1 MLSDDAFLRAFFS
14 AELANSDFHHRDH
27 LRPCMVTPRATTTR

>member
-1 MLSDDAFLRAFFS
+1 MLSDDAFLHAFFS

-27 LRPCMVTPRATTTR
+27 LRLASRCVDMAW

>member
-14 AELANSDFHHRDH
+14 AELASSEFHHRDH
-27 LRPCMVTPRATTTR
+27 QRAIRLFYEQMF

>member
-14 AELANSDFHHRDH
+14 AELANSDLHHRDH
-27 LRPCMVTPRATTTR
+27 LRAQLS